1 MQVKVFS
8 KQGIRKAVPERK
20 TILIAIN
27 DTSELTKSRNYITH
41 DKYAGILWLYFDD
54 IETEVPGVSFNE
66 EHANQII
73 DVVTSHPDV
82 DIYVHCMAGMSRSQ
96 AVAHFI
102 ARHFADAG
110 MLHYIES
117 RAPFKPRGNTLV
129 DAILENAYTRGK
141 TNQLFII
148 LGGHHGRL

>member
-1 MQVKVFS
+1 MQIKVFS
-8 KQGIRKAVPERK
+8 KQGIRKAVPEHK

-27 DTSELTKSRNYITH
+27 DTSELTKSRNYITR
-41 DKYAGILWLYFDD
+41 DKYAGISWLYFDD

-66 EHANQII
+66 EHARQII
-73 DVVTSHPDV
+73 DVVTANPDV
-82 DIYVHCMAGMSRSQ
+82 DIYVHCFAGMSRSQ

-117 RAPFKPRGNTLV
+117 RVPFKPRGNTLV
-129 DAILENAYTRGK
+129 DTILENAYTRG
-141 TNQLFII
+141 
-148 LGGHHGRL
+148 